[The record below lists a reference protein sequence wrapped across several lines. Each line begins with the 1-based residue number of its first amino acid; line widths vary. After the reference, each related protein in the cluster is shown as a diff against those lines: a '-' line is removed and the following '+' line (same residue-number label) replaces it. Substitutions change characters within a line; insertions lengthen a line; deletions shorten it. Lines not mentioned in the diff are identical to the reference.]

1 MVDFARHLVPVNIED
16 EMRNSYME
24 YAMSVIVGR
33 ALPDARD
40 GLKPVHRRVLFAMH
54 EANTVWN
61 RPYVKC
67 ARVVGEVM
75 GKFHPHGD
83 SAIYDTLVRMA
94 QDFSLRYTLIDG
106 QGNFG
111 SVDGDAPAAMRYT
124 ECRLDR
130 IANELLADIDNETV
144 DFVPN
149 YDGKEQEP
157 TVLPS
162 RIPNLLVN
170 GSSGIAVGMATN
182 IPPHNL
188 CEVVDACVAMIDQPD
203 IDIEALMRI
212 VPGPDF
218 PTAGIINGSAG
229 IREAYRTGRGRIYV
243 RGRVIIEDAAT
254 DLPSIVIS
262 ELPYQVNKARLIEKI
277 AELVKDK
284 KIDGIRPDGLRDESD
299 KDGMRIVI
307 ELKRGESAEVLVNN
321 LYRHTQLQSVFGIN
335 TVALIDG
342 QPRTLNLHELID
354 CFLRHRREVVTR
366 RTLFEVRKARE
377 RAHILEGLAVALANI
392 DPIIELIKASPT
404 PADAREGLLARAW
417 APGLVSTML
426 ERAGASLSRP
436 QDLPPRFGFSDDGY
450 WLSERQ
456 AKEILEMRLQRLT
469 ALEQDKILDEYREVL
484 ARIDDLLDILQR
496 PARLMQ
502 VIRDELLEIRT
513 NFGDARRTQIV
524 DSHEDLSLED
534 LISEEDVVV
543 TLSHTGY
550 AKSQPIEVYRSQ
562 RRGGK
567 GKTATTTKDEDFVD
581 KLFVANT
588 HDTLLCFSDHGKLYW
603 IKVYELPQAG
613 RTARGRPLVN
623 LLQLAENE
631 RITAVLPIKE
641 FDPELYVVMATARG
655 IIKKTSLASFSRPR
669 SAGIIAVDLADND
682 RLVGVALTQGA
693 SDLMLV
699 SSSGKA
705 VRFAERLVRPM
716 GRLARG
722 VRGIRIGANQ
732 EVIAL
737 IPMDGEGTV
746 LLATAN
752 GYGKRTR
759 FDEFP
764 QKGRGGQGVIAIQ
777 PSARNGKVI
786 GAVAVS
792 DDDEIML
799 ISDGGTLVRTPVAGV
814 SVIGRNTQGVRLI
827 SLGEG
832 ELLVGVE
839 PIADLTGIA
848 AESAGDPDDRI
859 DDVAAI
865 SASAA
870 PADDATDDNGDA
882 ASV

>member
-1 MVDFARHLVPVNIED
+1 M
-16 EMRNSYME
+16 
-24 YAMSVIVGR
+24 R
-33 ALPDARD
+33 ALRFR
-40 GLKPVHRRVLFAMH
+40 GLMISPRCSL
-54 EANTVWN
+54 
-61 RPYVKC
+61 
-67 ARVVGEVM
+67 
-75 GKFHPHGD
+75 
-83 SAIYDTLVRMA
+83 SASPTDPA
-94 QDFSLRYTLIDG
+94 
-106 QGNFG
+106 FG
-111 SVDGDAPAAMRYT
+111 SVGRF
-124 ECRLDR
+124 RS
-130 IANELLADIDNETV
+130 I
-144 DFVPN
+144 F
-149 YDGKEQEP
+149 
-157 TVLPS
+157 
-162 RIPNLLVN
+162 
-170 GSSGIAVGMATN
+170 
-182 IPPHNL
+182 
-188 CEVVDACVAMIDQPD
+188 
-203 IDIEALMRI
+203 
-212 VPGPDF
+212 F
-218 PTAGIINGSAG
+218 
-229 IREAYRTGRGRIYV
+229 RGR
-243 RGRVIIEDAAT
+243 D
-254 DLPSIVIS
+254 P
-262 ELPYQVNKARLIEKI
+262 
-277 AELVKDK
+277 
-284 KIDGIRPDGLRDESD
+284 
-299 KDGMRIVI
+299 RI
-307 ELKRGESAEVLVNN
+307 
-321 LYRHTQLQSVFGIN
+321 
-335 TVALIDG
+335 
-342 QPRTLNLHELID
+342 
-354 CFLRHRREVVTR
+354 
-366 RTLFEVRKARE
+366 
-377 RAHILEGLAVALANI
+377 
-392 DPIIELIKASPT
+392 
-404 PADAREGLLARAW
+404 
-417 APGLVSTML
+417 
-426 ERAGASLSRP
+426 
-436 QDLPPRFGFSDDGY
+436 
-450 WLSERQ
+450 
-456 AKEILEMRLQRLT
+456 
-469 ALEQDKILDEYREVL
+469 
-484 ARIDDLLDILQR
+484 
-496 PARLMQ
+496 
-502 VIRDELLEIRT
+502 
-513 NFGDARRTQIV
+513 GDARRTQIV
-524 DSHEDLSLED
+524 ESHEDLSLED

-603 IKVYELPQAG
+603 IKVYALPQAG

-641 FDPELYVVMATARG
+641 FDPQLYVVMATARG
-655 IIKKTSLASFSRPR
+655 IIKKTSLASFSRRR

-722 VRGIRIGANQ
+722 VRGIRVGANQ

-777 PSARNGKVI
+777 PSVRNGKVI

-848 AESAGDPDDRI
+848 AETAGDADDRI
-859 DDVAAI
+859 DDDAAS

-870 PADDATDDNGDA
+870 PADDATDDNCDA